1 MDDVLLINPPSAF
14 STYKGTKVDVYVQL
28 YPVLSLACLAATLRK
43 GGSSVSILDLGIEQ
57 YPYQA
62 LETKLSQSK
71 PRIIGI
77 TCTTPLYPEVVQL
90 SQFVRQRVGDG
101 TVLVVGGPHP
111 SALPAESLLESAF
124 DIVVTGEG
132 DETIAEIAEGKKLP
146 DIKGIYYKDGE
157 NVSSTTPRERIKDLD
172 ALPFPAL
179 DLFDEKRYRCSRLVS
194 RKTPMSDLMTSRG
207 CVFNC
212 SFCGKKVFGRR
223 FISKSPE
230 RVIEEIKYT
239 LGLGFKEIRVVDD
252 MFTTNMD
259 RAKTI
264 CEMILREGLRFPWNL
279 AAGLRVECID
289 EEFLRLAKRAG
300 LYQVSIGFESGDQ
313 ACLDSIGKGITLEQ
327 SMRAMGMVKRV
338 GLESV
343 GFFMLGLPAE
353 TEESMKKTIDFA
365 VKLMPDFA
373 KVTIL
378 MPLPDARQF
387 WEWERQGLIKSRDW
401 RQYKL
406 HGGGPIYQHPTLARE
421 EMEKYYDLFYRR
433 FYLNPK
439 YLFRRAGIA
448 ISRGTFFL
456 EMYYG
461 AKTFLP
467 DVFRRH
473 PKPLPPS
480 ARGYIPG
487 QRTDKVSSS
496 VADPE

>member
-28 YPVLSLACLAATLRK
+28 YPVLSLACLAAMLRER
-43 GGSSVSILDLGIEQ
+43 GSGVSILDLGIEQ
-57 YPYQA
+57 YPWQV
-62 LETKLSQSK
+62 LEAKLSESK
-71 PRIIGI
+71 PRIIGV

-90 SQFVRQRVGDG
+90 SRAIRQRVGNG

-111 SALPAESLLESAF
+111 SALPAESLLESDF
-124 DIVVTGEG
+124 DIAVVGEG
-132 DETIAEIAEGKKLP
+132 DETMVEIAEGKKLS
-146 DIKGIYYKDGE
+146 DIKGIFYRDGE
-157 NVSSTTPRERIKDLD
+157 GISSTAPRERIKDLD

-179 DLFDEKRYRCSRLVS
+179 DLFDVKRYRCSRLVS

-230 RVIEEIKYT
+230 KVIEEIKHT
-239 LGLGFKEIRVVDD
+239 LSLGFKEIRVVDD

-264 CEMILREGLRFPWNL
+264 CEMILRERLRFPWNL

-313 ACLDSIGKGITLEQ
+313 DCLDSIGKGITLEQ
-327 SMRAMGMVKRV
+327 SMRAMHMVKKV

-353 TEESMKKTIDFA
+353 SEESMKKTINFA

-378 MPLPDARQF
+378 MPLPDARLF
-387 WEWERQGLIKSRDW
+387 WEWERQGLIKSRNW
-401 RQYKL
+401 REYKL
-406 HGGGPIYQHPTLARE
+406 HGGGAVYQHPTLDRE
-421 EMEKYYDLFYRR
+421 KLEQYYDLFYRR

-439 YLFRRAGIA
+439 YLLRRAGIA

-456 EMYYG
+456 ELYYG

-467 DVFRRH
+467 SVFGPH
-473 PKPLPPS
+473 PKPACPS
-480 ARGYIPG
+480 AQEQHARLTKKEYL
-487 QRTDKVSSS
+487 
-496 VADPE
+496 